1 MKTNRLFVLSTLL
14 TATLAIS
21 AQTTFDAA
29 KVYEEELNGTARF
42 VGMGGAMTALGS
54 DMSVISRNP
63 AGLGTYRQSDINLS
77 VSFFGTSVETD
88 PFVSRNSQRT
98 INGRTYYSH
107 NNKSDLIPA
116 LDNVSAL
123 LCGYDGGDSY
133 VNFGFSY
140 RRSLN
145 MDRDLDYIDK
155 FFVPDGND
163 PTKDYVVYR
172 EYKDHQRNKV
182 NNFDF
187 NISCNLSDALYL
199 GWTLGLISTDTWS
212 EGYFYDYYP
221 EYAKA
226 DLEDKAYVVPDYAD
240 GGHDYTAVDKMNSAK
255 GTGWNMALGLIVRPI
270 QPLRLG
276 VALKSPTW
284 FKQNLEYSDYLYAY
298 EDVQFTDE
306 NGNVDAFRNS
316 VDYKFS
322 SPWTL
327 NLSAGLTVMQTAF
340 GVEYERHFTQRSS
353 LSIGNTK
360 MESQG
365 AMDFKDYSSL
375 RVGMEQNIDK
385 VSLRL
390 GYSLSESMFKD
401 DAAIYLGDSEFNAGT
416 AGNIGR
422 NDFQVDR
429 MGKRQNFTCG
439 IGYCSEPDG
448 DDTQFYFDVAYVHGV
463 RNSIV
468 NINEYIEDI
477 DVKYNYKTDKVL
489 LTVGWCF

>member
-212 EGYFYDYYP
+212 EGYFYDYYHNFDINGHCNHCNRIYYYYFWK
-221 EYAKA
+221 ESLYYKLYNLYQINL
-226 DLEDKAYVVPDYAD
+226 DVV
-240 GGHDYTAVDKMNSAK
+240 
-255 GTGWNMALGLIVRPI
+255 I
-270 QPLRLG
+270 
-276 VALKSPTW
+276 
-284 FKQNLEYSDYLYAY
+284 F
-298 EDVQFTDE
+298 F
-306 NGNVDAFRNS
+306 
-316 VDYKFS
+316 
-322 SPWTL
+322 
-327 NLSAGLTVMQTAF
+327 
-340 GVEYERHFTQRSS
+340 
-353 LSIGNTK
+353 
-360 MESQG
+360 
-365 AMDFKDYSSL
+365 
-375 RVGMEQNIDK
+375 
-385 VSLRL
+385 
-390 GYSLSESMFKD
+390 
-401 DAAIYLGDSEFNAGT
+401 
-416 AGNIGR
+416 
-422 NDFQVDR
+422 
-429 MGKRQNFTCG
+429 
-439 IGYCSEPDG
+439 
-448 DDTQFYFDVAYVHGV
+448 
-463 RNSIV
+463 
-468 NINEYIEDI
+468 
-477 DVKYNYKTDKVL
+477 
-489 LTVGWCF
+489 